1 MVVIAES
8 IPSSNLMLPLVSI
21 AHRCLE
27 NITQPKQLM
36 LNGDPVASGSP
47 RSWFK
52 RTISLTTWYN
62 VILHVHAVVMIVM
75 MQLLSLST
83 FSLRSQA
90 KFIHLPA
97 RLISWSSHVGVWWFC
112 MVFVSLFTNVWQN
125 NGPVVRQTRL
135 KCCQVT
141 SCSIFYGFGGVF
153 VFFSSA
159 CVMSFHVCFFKIL
172 SEISMAPQFRACRTG
187 LQRNASF

>member
-1 MVVIAES
+1 MVVIEES

-21 AHRCLE
+21 AHLVRWFTTDVWRTSPNRSSSCWMVTLWLQVG
-27 NITQPKQLM
+27 T
-36 LNGDPVASGSP
+36 P

-112 MVFVSLFTNVWQN
+112 MVFVSLFTNVWQDKAEATHTPGAVGSRYPN
-125 NGPVVRQTRL
+125 AMKASEAQRL
-135 KCCQVT
+135 
-141 SCSIFYGFGGVF
+141 SCDVF
-153 VFFSSA
+153 CLDVELKNVPNIIKEILKSS
-159 CVMSFHVCFFKIL
+159 KI
-172 SEISMAPQFRACRTG
+172 R
-187 LQRNASF
+187 